1 MATTLSELKE
11 LMLAIGIDHDLVEDI
26 DPDKLMT
33 QQGFD
38 SLDYPAF
45 AMAVEKQCGVK
56 ISDADSL
63 RLKTLNDFVKYLN
76 TTA

>member
-1 MATTLSELKE
+1 MATTLTELKE

-63 RLKTLNDFVKYLN
+63 RLKTLNDFVRYLN
-76 TTA
+76 PTV

>member
-1 MATTLSELKE
+1 MATTLTELKE

-63 RLKTLNDFVKYLN
+63 RLKTLNDFVKFLN

>member
-1 MATTLSELKE
+1 MATTLTELKE

-63 RLKTLNDFVKYLN
+63 RLKTLNDFVRYLN
-76 TTA
+76 PAV